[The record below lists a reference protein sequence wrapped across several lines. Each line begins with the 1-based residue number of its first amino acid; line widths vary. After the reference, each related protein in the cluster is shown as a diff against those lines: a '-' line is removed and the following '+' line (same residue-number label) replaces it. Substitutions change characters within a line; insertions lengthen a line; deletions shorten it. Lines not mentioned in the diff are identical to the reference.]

1 MRDTNINSRNLKM
14 HKSETN
20 RYISKKPRKMN
31 IKGKPTQ
38 QHTEG
43 QIQTSTK
50 TPKKPKVTKTRSKN
64 KILEEEKLNVQK

>member
-1 MRDTNINSRNLKM
+1 
-14 HKSETN
+14 
-20 RYISKKPRKMN
+20 MN